1 VLILMVPRGGF
12 EPPACPLGGDRSIQ
26 LSYRGKNREDCTI
39 DGYLIHLFSSK
50 CIDELK
56 EDVFIARKHISR
68 DVSLNNEAV
77 KRLLT

>member
-1 VLILMVPRGGF
+1 
-12 EPPACPLGGDRSIQ
+12 
-26 LSYRGKNREDCTI
+26 
-39 DGYLIHLFSSK
+39 LFSSK